1 MLGPKEKRERALG
14 MALGLKGERSGS
26 PKSALLR
33 KPYKPG
39 VHGPHGRIKQLSE
52 FGLQLREKS
61 KFKLTYGVDENNL
74 KRLYGLA
81 EKAKG
86 STGAKL
92 LELLEARLDN
102 VVYRLGFTPSRLS
115 ARQIVRHGHVAV
127 NGKKV
132 FSPGY
137 SVRKGDVIGIV
148 DGSKDLI
155 HIAKRR
161 EGLEGFEIPVWLA
174 LHPTKL
180 EGQVLTAPS
189 DLHPPFEINLLV
201 ESFSK

>member
-14 MALGLKGERSGS
+14 MHLGLKGERSMS
-26 PKSALLR
+26 PKSALVR

-39 VHGPHGRIKQLSE
+39 VHGPHGRPRPLSE

-61 KFKLTYGVDENNL
+61 KFKLTYGVDEKNL
-74 KRLYGLA
+74 RRLYGIA

-92 LELLEARLDN
+92 LELLERRLDN
-102 VVYRLGFTPSRLS
+102 VIYRLGFTPSRLS
-115 ARQIVRHGHVAV
+115 ARQLVLHGHIMV

-132 FSPGY
+132 MSPGFIVRLNDIIAVRDA
-137 SVRKGDVIGIV
+137 SV
-148 DGSKDLI
+148 SKV

-161 EGLEGFEIPVWLA
+161 ELLKQYDTPAWLK
-174 LHPTKL
+174 LHPEKM
-180 EGQVLTAPS
+180 EGQVLSPPS
-189 DLHPPFEINLLV
+189 DLNPPFEINLLV

>member
-14 MALGLKGERSGS
+14 MHLGLKGERSLS
-26 PKSALLR
+26 PKSALVR

-39 VHGPHGRIKQLSE
+39 VHGPHGRVRPLSE

-61 KFKLTYGVDENNL
+61 KFKLTYGVDEHNL
-74 KRLYGLA
+74 RRLYSIA

-86 STGAKL
+86 ATGAKL
-92 LELLEARLDN
+92 LELLERRLDN

-115 ARQIVRHGHVAV
+115 ARQLVRHGHVTV
-127 NGKKV
+127 NDKKV

-137 SVRKGDVIGIV
+137 SVNKGDIIGIKELSQKKV
-148 DGSKDLI
+148 HLNG
-155 HIAKRR
+155 RR
-161 EGLEGFEIPVWLA
+161 EAMQNFDVPVWLS

-180 EGQVLTAPS
+180 EGQVLSAPT
-189 DLHPPFEINLLV
+189 DLNPPFEVNLLV

>member
-1 MLGPKEKRERALG
+1 MMGPKEKRERALG
-14 MALGLKGERSGS
+14 TPLGLKGERSMS
-26 PKSALLR
+26 PKSALVR

-39 VHGPHGRIKQLSE
+39 VHGPNGRRRPLSE

-74 KRLYGLA
+74 RRLYEIA
-81 EKAKG
+81 QKTKG

-92 LELLEARLDN
+92 LELLERRLDN
-102 VVYRLGFTPSRLS
+102 VIYRLGFTPSRLS
-115 ARQIVRHGHVAV
+115 ARQLVRHGHVTV

-137 SVRKGDVIGIV
+137 IIRKSEVISIREL
-148 DGSKDLI
+148 SMNKT

-161 EGLEGFEIPVWLA
+161 ETLQNFDVPTWLA

-180 EGQVLTAPS
+180 EGQVLADPS
-189 DLHPPFEINLLV
+189 DLNPPFEINLLV
-201 ESFSK
+201 ESFNK

>member
-1 MLGPKEKRERALG
+1 MMGPKEKRERALG
-14 MALGLKGERSGS
+14 MHLGLKGERSLS
-26 PKSALLR
+26 PKSALVR

-39 VHGPHGRIKQLSE
+39 VHGPHGRVRALSE

-74 KRLYGLA
+74 RRLYELA
-81 EKAKG
+81 AKAKG

-92 LELLEARLDN
+92 LELLERRLDN

-115 ARQIVRHGHVAV
+115 ARQLVRHGHVTV

-137 SVRKGDVIGIV
+137 IVDKGEIIGIREL
-148 DGSKDLI
+148 S
-155 HIAKRR
+155 AKKVHLATRR
-161 EGLEGFEIPVWLA
+161 EGMPNVDVPAWLS

-180 EGQVLTAPS
+180 EGQVLGNPS
-189 DLHPPFEINLLV
+189 DLNPPFEINLLV

>member
-14 MALGLKGERSGS
+14 MALGLKGDRAGS
-26 PKSALLR
+26 PKSALVR

-39 VHGPHGRIKQLSE
+39 VHGPRGRVRALSE

-92 LELLEARLDN
+92 LELLECRLDN
-102 VVYRLGFTPSRLS
+102 IVYRLGFTPTRLS
-115 ARQIVRHGHVAV
+115 ARQLVLHGHVTV

-132 FSPGY
+132 TSPGF
-137 SVRKGDVIGIV
+137 SARTGDVIGIHA
-148 DGSKDLI
+148 GSEALA
-155 HIAKRR
+155 HLVKRI
-161 EGLEGFEIPVWLA
+161 ELLKKYDTPVWLK
-174 LHPTKL
+174 LHPEKM
-180 EGQVLTAPS
+180 EGQVLSAPS
-189 DLHPPFEINLLV
+189 DLNPPFEINLLV

>member
-14 MALGLKGERSGS
+14 MSLGLKGERSGS
-26 PKSALLR
+26 PKSSLIR

-39 VHGPHGRIKQLSE
+39 VHGPNGRVRALSE

-74 KRLYGLA
+74 RRLYSIA
-81 EKAKG
+81 QKSKG

-92 LELLEARLDN
+92 LELLECRLDN
-102 VVYRLGFTPSRLS
+102 VVYRLGFAPSRLA
-115 ARQIVRHGHVAV
+115 ARKIVLDGHIAV

-132 FSPGY
+132 FSPGAL
-137 SVRKGDVIGIV
+137 VRVNDVVAIR
-148 DGSKDLI
+148 DGSTAKD

-161 EGLEGFEIPVWLA
+161 EILKTYDTPVWLK
-174 LHPTKL
+174 LHPEKM
-180 EGQVLTAPS
+180 EGQVISPPS
-189 DLHPPFEINLLV
+189 DLNPPFEINLLV

>member
-14 MALGLKGERSGS
+14 MSLGLKGERSMS
-26 PKSALLR
+26 PKSALVR

-39 VHGPHGRIKQLSE
+39 VHGPNGRHRALSE

-74 KRLYGLA
+74 KRLYGIA
-81 EKAKG
+81 TKAKG

-92 LELLEARLDN
+92 LELLERRLDN
-102 VVYRLGFTPSRLS
+102 VVYRLGFTPNRLS
-115 ARQIVRHGHVAV
+115 ARQLVRHGHITV

-137 SVRKGDVIGIV
+137 ILKKGDAIAIREL
-148 DGSKDLI
+148 SKNNTQLVN
-155 HIAKRR
+155 RR
-161 EGLEGFEIPVWLA
+161 EALQNFDIPTWLS

-180 EGQVLTAPS
+180 EGQVLSAPT
-189 DLHPPFEINLLV
+189 DLNPPFEINLLV
-201 ESFSK
+201 ESFNK

>member
-14 MALGLKGERSGS
+14 MHLGLKGERSMS
-26 PKSALLR
+26 PKSALVR

-39 VHGPHGRIKQLSE
+39 VHGPHGRPRPLSE

-61 KFKLTYGVDENNL
+61 KFKLTYGVDEKNL
-74 KRLYGLA
+74 RRLYGIA

-92 LELLEARLDN
+92 LELLERRLDN

-115 ARQIVRHGHVAV
+115 ARQLVRHGHVAV
-127 NGKKV
+127 NGRKSM
-132 FSPGY
+132 SPGY
-137 SVRKGDVIGIV
+137 TVDKGDTITIREASGAMV
-148 DGSKDLI
+148 

-161 EGLEGFEIPVWLA
+161 EALKQFEVPPWLVLTPDKFEG
-174 LHPTKL
+174 K
-180 EGQVLTAPS
+180 VLTAPS
-189 DLHPPFEINLLV
+189 DLNPPFEVSLLV

>member
-14 MALGLKGERSGS
+14 MHLGLKGERSMS
-26 PKSALLR
+26 PKSALVR

-39 VHGPHGRIKQLSE
+39 VHGPHGRVRALSE

-74 KRLYGLA
+74 RRLYGLA

-92 LELLEARLDN
+92 LELLERRLDN
-102 VVYRLGFTPSRLS
+102 VVYRLGFVTSRLA
-115 ARQIVRHGHVAV
+115 ARQLVRHGHVVV

-137 SVRKGDVIGIV
+137 SVNKGDVVGIRELSA
-148 DGSKDLI
+148 SKI
-155 HIAKRR
+155 HLAKRR
-161 EGLEGFEIPVWLA
+161 EAMQNFDVPVWLS

-180 EGQVLTAPS
+180 EGQVLSAPS
-189 DLHPPFEINLLV
+189 DLNPPFEINLLV
-201 ESFSK
+201 ESFNK

>member
-14 MALGLKGERSGS
+14 MHLGLKGERSMS
-26 PKSALLR
+26 PKSALVR

-39 VHGPHGRIKQLSE
+39 VHGPNGRHRALSE

-74 KRLYGLA
+74 KRLYGIA
-81 EKAKG
+81 QKTKG

-92 LELLEARLDN
+92 LELLERRLDN
-102 VVYRLGFTPSRLS
+102 VIYRLGFTPSRLS
-115 ARQIVRHGHVAV
+115 ARQVVRHGHIAV

-132 FSPGY
+132 FSPGFF
-137 SVRKGDVIGIV
+137 VKKGDVISILET
-148 DGSKDLI
+148 SAKKI
-155 HIAKRR
+155 HLATRR
-161 EGLEGFEIPVWLA
+161 EALQGFDVPTWLA

-180 EGQVLTAPS
+180 EGQVLSAPT
-189 DLHPPFEINLLV
+189 DLNPPFEINLLV

>member
-14 MALGLKGERSGS
+14 MHLGLKGERSLS
-26 PKSALLR
+26 PKSALVR

-39 VHGPHGRIKQLSE
+39 VHGPNGRPRALSE

-61 KFKLTYGVDENNL
+61 KFKLTYGVDEKNL
-74 KRLYGLA
+74 RRLYGIA
-81 EKAKG
+81 EKAQG

-92 LELLEARLDN
+92 LELLERRLDN
-102 VVYRLGFTPSRLS
+102 VVYRLGFVTSRLA
-115 ARQIVRHGHVAV
+115 ARQLVRHGHVAV

-132 FSPGY
+132 FSPSY
-137 SVRKGDVIGIV
+137 QVNKGEIIGIREI
-148 DGSKDLI
+148 SAKKI
-155 HIAKRR
+155 HLATRR
-161 EGLEGFEIPVWLA
+161 EAMQNFDVPAWLS

-180 EGQVLTAPS
+180 EGQVLSAPS
-189 DLHPPFEINLLV
+189 DLNPPFEINLLV

>member
-1 MLGPKEKRERALG
+1 MMGPKEKRERALG
-14 MALGLKGERSGS
+14 MHLGLKGERSMS
-26 PKSALLR
+26 PKSALVR

-39 VHGPHGRIKQLSE
+39 VHGPHGRVRALSE

-74 KRLYGLA
+74 RRLYELA

-92 LELLEARLDN
+92 LELLESRLDN
-102 VVYRLGFTPSRLS
+102 VIYRLGFTPSRLS
-115 ARQIVRHGHVAV
+115 ARQLVRHGHVAV

-137 SVRKGDVIGIV
+137 SVRKGDVVSIMEN
-148 DGSKDLI
+148 SKSKVHLVN
-155 HIAKRR
+155 RR
-161 EGLEGFEIPVWLA
+161 EAIQNVDIPVWLV

-189 DLHPPFEINLLV
+189 DLNPPFEINLLV

>member
-14 MALGLKGERSGS
+14 MHLGLKGERSMS
-26 PKSALLR
+26 PKSALVR

-39 VHGPHGRIKQLSE
+39 VHGPNGRQRALSE

-61 KFKLTYGVDENNL
+61 KFKLTYGVDEKNL
-74 KRLYGLA
+74 RRLYEIA
-81 EKAKG
+81 QKTKG

-92 LELLEARLDN
+92 LELLERRLDN

-115 ARQIVRHGHVAV
+115 ARQLVLHGHIVV

-132 FSPGY
+132 MSPGFI
-137 SVRKGDVIGIV
+137 VRPKDIIAIRETSE
-148 DGSKDLI
+148 SKV

-161 EGLEGFEIPVWLA
+161 EALKQYDTPAWLK
-174 LHPTKL
+174 LHPEKM
-180 EGQVLTAPS
+180 EGQVLSPPS
-189 DLHPPFEINLLV
+189 DLNPPFEINLLV

>member
-26 PKSALLR
+26 PKSALVR

-39 VHGPHGRIKQLSE
+39 VHGPHGRVRALSE

-74 KRLYGLA
+74 RRLYSLA
-81 EKAKG
+81 EKTKG

-92 LELLEARLDN
+92 LELLERRLDN
-102 VVYRLGFTPSRLS
+102 VVYRLGLAPSRLAS
-115 ARQIVRHGHVAV
+115 RQIVLHGHIAV
-127 NGKKV
+127 NGRKV
-132 FSPGY
+132 ISPGY
-137 SVRKGDVIGIV
+137 IVKKGDMVSIRE
-148 DGSKDLI
+148 GSLTKA
-155 HIAKRR
+155 HVAKRR
-161 EGLEGFEIPVWLA
+161 ETLKQFDVPAWLA
-174 LHPTKL
+174 LNADKM
-180 EGQVLTAPS
+180 EGQVLGAPS
-189 DLHPPFEINLLV
+189 DLNPPFEINLLV